1 MDNHVIRYIANYQHY
16 DDVLTR
22 IASVKHTLWIG
33 TADIKD
39 AYIKTG
45 SNAEPLLAVLN
56 RLVKQGVAIRI
67 LHAKEPG
74 PAFRDDFDKF
84 PALWSAFEMTLCPR
98 IHFKLMIFDMNTA
111 YIGSANLTGAGI
123 GMKSGQRRNFEA
135 GILTNEPSLVNAAV
149 EQFDE
154 VWRGDY
160 CGKCGRKQFCKGQIR

>member
-1 MDNHVIRYIANYQHY
+1 MY
-16 DDVLTR
+16 
-22 IASVKHTLWIG
+22 VKVG
-33 TADIKD
+33 AK
-39 AYIKTG
+39 AV
-45 SNAEPLLAVLN
+45 PLLAVLDQ
-56 RLVKQGVAIRI
+56 LVKREVAIRI

-84 PALWSAFEMTLCPR
+84 PALWSDMEMTLCPR

-135 GILTNEPSLVNAAV
+135 DILTNERSLVNPAIG
-149 EQFDE
+149 QLDE

-160 CGKCGRKQFCKGQIR
+160 CGKCGRKQFCKGQIRYKSTSKAKFLLYATIFHRI